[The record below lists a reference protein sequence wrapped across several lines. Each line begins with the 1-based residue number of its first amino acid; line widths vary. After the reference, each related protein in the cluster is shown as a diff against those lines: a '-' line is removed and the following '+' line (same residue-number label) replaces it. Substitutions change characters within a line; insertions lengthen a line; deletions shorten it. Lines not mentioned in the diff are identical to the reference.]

1 MKREKIFALK
11 KNTCHFLGV
20 FLLVML
26 ATLCMVSEADATNFG
41 DEFYLT
47 IQVTERY
54 GDSFSLL
61 DYINKERKELGRTE
75 LVMDKYMMEVAAQ
88 RAAEVN
94 VLNEHYRP
102 NGTFCAV
109 EFSADDPEMDFGG
122 ENICTAA
129 VSAASVYNQWY
140 KSTDGHH
147 GTMINSEWKSVGI
160 CISDGVAVAVFSG
173 KDARIPLER
182 MTGTS
187 VVTKKVQCRMA
198 FSSFTTNRGNVID
211 FGESCKLQFMS
222 TIDNSI
228 LTEIDASMFT
238 FQSTNPSI
246 LSVGS
251 DGIVKANKVG
261 TANIVVALKSNSAVK
276 CSTAITVEA
285 VRLNNCTYRTG
296 TCTYERTAV
305 YTGKPIEPKVTIID
319 DYGNKLKEGTD
330 FTVKYDKNIEPGYA
344 GIWIYGQGN
353 YSGYLYERF
362 EIIKGSDSSTSG
374 SGSSSIGSGES
385 TGTGSNS
392 STGTDTSGSN
402 PEDDS
407 SGYWVITTPSTTD
420 LVNTVSGKQFV
431 LKLKKTV
438 YTYSGK
444 AFKPGVT
451 VYAENKKISS
461 KYYSVQYKNNK
472 NVGIGK
478 VLVVGRGQY
487 SGYKG
492 AADFT
497 IGLKKTA
504 LSSVKSKKQGQLT
517 VKWKKGIQNK
527 GYQIQYST
535 NKKFRGA
542 ETITVKGAKKTSVTL
557 KKLKGKKKYY
567 VRIRTYKGVNGKYWY
582 SPWSK
587 TKAAKVK

>member
-1 MKREKIFALK
+1 MKKDKMFALK

-26 ATLCMVSEADATNFG
+26 ATLCMVSEANATNFG
-41 DEFYLT
+41 DEFYLA

-102 NGTFCAV
+102 NGTDCTV
-109 EFSADDPEMDFGG
+109 EFNAADKDLGFYG

-140 KSTDGHH
+140 KSPDGHH
-147 GTMINSEWKSVGI
+147 QAMISTNWKSVGI
-160 CISDGVAVAVFSG
+160 CLSDGVAVAVFSI
-173 KDARIPLER
+173 KDARSPLER

-198 FSSFTTNRGNVID
+198 FTAFTTNRGNVID
-211 FGESCKLQFMS
+211 FGESCQLQFMS
-222 TIDNSI
+222 TINTDI
-228 LTEIDASMFT
+228 LTEIDASMFS
-238 FQSTNPSI
+238 FQSTDPSI
-246 LSVGS
+246 LSVSS

-276 CSTAITVEA
+276 CSTAITVEPLDVNIVGA
-285 VRLNNCTYRTG
+285 VTCSYQKTQNYTG
-296 TCTYERTAV
+296 TAIT
-305 YTGKPIEPKVTIID
+305 PKVSIRD
-319 DYGNKLKEGTD
+319 KFGNVMKEGTD
-330 FTVKYDKNIEPGYA
+330 FSVRYGNNVEPGYA
-344 GIWIYGQGN
+344 DIWIDGKGN
-353 YSGYLYERF
+353 YIDTTHESF
-362 EIIKGSDSSTSG
+362 VIIKNSGTSTSG

-385 TGTGSNS
+385 TGTGSNP

-420 LVNTVSGKQFV
+420 PGNTVSGKQFV

-478 VLVVGRGQY
+478 VLVVGRGKY

-492 AADFT
+492 TADFT

-517 VKWKKGIQNK
+517 IKWKKGIQNQ

-557 KKLKGKKKYY
+557 KKLKSKKKYY